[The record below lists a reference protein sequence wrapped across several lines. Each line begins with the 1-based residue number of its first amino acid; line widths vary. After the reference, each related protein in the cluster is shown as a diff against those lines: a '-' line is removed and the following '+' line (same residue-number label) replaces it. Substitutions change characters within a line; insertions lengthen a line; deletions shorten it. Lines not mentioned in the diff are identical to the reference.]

1 MTQCIEESAFL
12 SLFKPGHRVYVGAYT
27 NEPRGLIELLAADG
41 KSAAGVTFI
50 QQPLFINQLDL
61 TSLAPDSRM
70 VTFFMTPSLQKSFS
84 EGRVDYMPMQMR
96 AVYDYILH
104 SPPDIALLQVAKDIN
119 GQLRFGPGMDFVQ
132 AALDGAENVVLQI
145 NSELTAPIGCPLVD
159 MQAPY
164 FLVEKASPLITH
176 PKSEVDLI
184 GCDIARLV
192 SSIISDGDCLQT
204 GVGVIPAAILS
215 CLRDKNDLG
224 FHGGLIDDGVMNLVT
239 NGNLNGKFKSID
251 NGKHVTGIALGSL
264 EFLDWVAE
272 ENSIIFRGANYTH
285 ELSVIAQL
293 DNFVSINS
301 AMEIDLFGQVNAEF
315 TNGRQVSGTGGS
327 VDFMRASKRSRN
339 GRSIIA
345 MACTAR
351 GGQISRIV
359 PRVEMVTALRT
370 DLDIV
375 VTEYGIARLKNTTV
389 DERIKKLTEIAHP
402 KFRDQLGDS
411 FSLT

>member
-12 SLFKPGHRVYVGAYT
+12 RLFKPGHRVYVGAYT

-104 SPPDIALLQVAKDIN
+104 SSPDIALLQVAKDIN

-164 FLVEKASPLITH
+164 FLVEKASPLIVH
-176 PKSEVDLI
+176 PKAEVDLI

-224 FHGGLIDDGVMNLVT
+224 FHGGLIDDGVMNLIT
-239 NGNLNGKFKSID
+239 NGNLNGKFKAID
-251 NGKHVTGIALGSL
+251 NGKHITGIALGSL
-264 EFLDWVAE
+264 EFLDWVAK
-272 ENSIIFRGANYTH
+272 ENSINFRGANYTH
-285 ELSVIAQL
+285 ELSVISQL

-345 MACTAR
+345 MASTAR
-351 GGQISRIV
+351 GGEISRIV

-402 KFRDQLGDS
+402 KFRDQLGNGY
-411 FSLT
+411 SLK